1 MKNIIKRLFN
11 LCVDCST
18 LDQLKSGA
26 KADTVVSKEASIFWD
41 LVEKDTYCWACWD
54 SWHWEYQDYDNKGY
68 CHCDL
73 CNHNYNQEQVIEFG
87 RVVG

>member
-18 LDQLKSGA
+18 LDQLKSGVR
-26 KADTVVSKEASIFWD
+26 ADTVVSKEASSYWD

-73 CNHNYNQEQVIEFG
+73 CNHNYNEERVIEFG

>member
-11 LCVDCST
+11 LCVDCSI
-18 LDQLKSGA
+18 LDQLKNPVEVV
-26 KADTVVSKEASIFWD
+26 VVSKEASFYWD

-54 SWHWEYQDYDNKGY
+54 AWHWEYQDYDNKGY

-73 CNHNYNQEQVIEFG
+73 CNHNYNEELVIEFG
-87 RVVG
+87 RVAE